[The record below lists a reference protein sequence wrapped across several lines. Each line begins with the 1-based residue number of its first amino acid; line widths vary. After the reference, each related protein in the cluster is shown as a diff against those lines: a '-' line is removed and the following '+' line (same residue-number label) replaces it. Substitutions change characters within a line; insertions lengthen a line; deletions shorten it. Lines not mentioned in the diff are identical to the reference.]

1 VELVL
6 AGPPGSGKSAVGRLI
21 ATRHGV
27 PFVDLDDAI
36 EAAAGRPISAIFEA
50 EGEAG
55 FRARERAAIEGLAP
69 PRPPRGGGTT
79 AGGGTAAG
87 GAASGGATADG
98 GHAPGRVTSIER
110 VIAVGGGAVVDPRN
124 RWLLFRGRRVV
135 TLWATP
141 GVLMRRLRGGPVR
154 PLLAGRDPVAM
165 LSDLLARRERW
176 YAAGERVDATGPL
189 RSVARR
195 LEELLASPPSP
206 GTSLL
211 RADTMTGRLTIG
223 DGDALPRLM
232 EALASL
238 GARRVAI
245 VSEPAAWRLH
255 GERLAAG
262 LAAAGLDVVPLMVPG
277 GEAAKTVAAYAR
289 LVRAMA
295 SARLERGDPVVA
307 IGGGALGDAAGF
319 AAATYLRGVPLV
331 HVPTTLVAQIDS
343 AIGGK
348 TAIDIPEGKN
358 LVGAF
363 HQPRA
368 VVEDVSILRT
378 LPARQRRAALGE
390 AIKYGALGDER
401 LLDLLERDAGAI
413 ARGARQAFESGALA
427 ELVERCA
434 WAKVEVVAAD
444 EREQAGRLVLNLG
457 HSIGHAIE
465 AAAGYRRILHGEA
478 VAHGLRGALAV
489 GLALGLTPPERAAR
503 IERLLAAAGLA
514 QEPPGVDE
522 AAVRAHLAL
531 DKKHAAGRLRWVL
544 PTESG
549 VVVRSDVP
557 DEAVTAGIAAALRG
571 TPVGG
576 SGPGDRERAAS
587 ASAWPEGPADAAAGA
602 GAGSAPGAPR

>member
-1 VELVL
+1 MELVL
-6 AGPPGSGKSAVGRLI
+6 AGPPGSGKSAVGHLI
-21 ATRHGV
+21 ATRLGAS
-27 PFVDLDDAI
+27 FVDLDAVI
-36 EAAAGRPISAIFEA
+36 EETAGRPIAAIFET
-50 EGEAG
+50 EGESG

-69 PRPPRGGGTT
+69 ARPPQGGGAT
-79 AGGGTAAG
+79 AGGGAG
-87 GAASGGATADG
+87 
-98 GHAPGRVTSIER
+98 PGRATPLER

-135 TLWATP
+135 TLWAPP
-141 GVLMRRLRGGPVR
+141 GVLLRRLRGGPVR

-165 LSDLLARRERW
+165 LSDLLNRRERW
-176 YAAGERVDATGPL
+176 YAAGEQVDATGPL

-195 LEELLASPPSP
+195 LEELLASPLSP

-211 RADTMTGRLTIG
+211 RADTVIGRLTIG
-223 DGDALPRLM
+223 DGDALPRLI

-238 GARRVAI
+238 GARRVAL

-277 GEAAKTVAAYAR
+277 GEAAKTVTAYAR

-295 SARLERGDPVVA
+295 AARLERGDPVVA

-363 HQPRA
+363 YQPRA
-368 VVEDVSILRT
+368 VVADVSILDT

-401 LLDLLERDAGAI
+401 LLELLERDAGAI

-489 GLALGLTPPERAAR
+489 GVAMSVTPPERAAR
-503 IERLLAAAGLA
+503 IERLLATAGLA
-514 QEPPGVDE
+514 QEPPGVGE
-522 AAVRAHLAL
+522 PEVRAHLAL
-531 DKKHAAGRLRWVL
+531 DKKHAGGHLRWVL
-544 PTESG
+544 PTDSG

-557 DEAVTAGIAAALRG
+557 EEAVSAGIAAALA
-571 TPVGG
+571 
-576 SGPGDRERAAS
+576 GPGR
-587 ASAWPEGPADAAAGA
+587 
-602 GAGSAPGAPR
+602 